1 MNNYI
6 ENISDL
12 IYLFIDGETNKIEQQ
27 TLFKELAN
35 NDELQTEFQQAVLMS
50 KDFMKDRAVLTPA
63 ASLKDSIF
71 LKAGLSAAGAAVATG
86 VVSSGYLGRIFELFS
101 KFSSQIYTVLVSSF
115 ATALVMLS
123 LINPLLYKEND
134 SNYAL
139 NNKSNKTEKNPNIL
153 LNQSANEANKQFT
166 LPNDIPV
173 SRVNTSKINK
183 SKQNIINSDKEIF
196 VFNNADEIITKENII
211 PLNNHKETDNLMNK
225 SNIYSSKELSLN
237 NSIGFND
244 LNRAFIMNNND
255 QLLEL
260 INLYDGKIVLDLK
273 SISTLKFYG
282 GNNISGQDETFINDA
297 MLGIMYKADEHHSFG
312 LQFGKEAFHI
322 YKIEEIDSN
331 YNFVQEN
338 SVFWFAGMYRYE
350 FDQLPIFSNINPY
363 FDISLGATK
372 YGLISKGTAGLI
384 FNLSNSAYC
393 SLGIEGSMISYND
406 RGKYSAAGKLGL
418 IYSLGIRF

>member
-183 SKQNIINSDKEIF
+183 
-196 VFNNADEIITKENII
+196 
-211 PLNNHKETDNLMNK
+211 
-225 SNIYSSKELSLN
+225 
-237 NSIGFND
+237 
-244 LNRAFIMNNND
+244 
-255 QLLEL
+255 
-260 INLYDGKIVLDLK
+260 
-273 SISTLKFYG
+273 
-282 GNNISGQDETFINDA
+282 
-297 MLGIMYKADEHHSFG
+297 
-312 LQFGKEAFHI
+312 
-322 YKIEEIDSN
+322 
-331 YNFVQEN
+331 
-338 SVFWFAGMYRYE
+338 
-350 FDQLPIFSNINPY
+350 
-363 FDISLGATK
+363 
-372 YGLISKGTAGLI
+372 
-384 FNLSNSAYC
+384 
-393 SLGIEGSMISYND
+393 
-406 RGKYSAAGKLGL
+406 
-418 IYSLGIRF
+418 